1 METVQRSLTIRQ
13 FHIGEVLFGE
23 RCAVSSGRLSLDRK
37 LPQKLAESDDRIDSI
52 AVRVIGPAERNCYT
66 DTIMDVIPI
75 STKALGRLGEG
86 ITHTLT
92 GAYLVLCGCDAEGN
106 QMAEF
111 GSSEGTLSEQLML
124 GRAGTPG
131 ETDLIIHMTV
141 VLKTGVIGDQ
151 RVAPDL
157 VHQTADTYIQAVRD
171 ILKTLEG
178 HEATASHVY
187 KDRVRH
193 GGKKVVL
200 IKQIGGQG
208 AMHDNRILPEE
219 PSGYSGG
226 RSNIDLGNVPI
237 ILSPNE
243 YRDGALRAMT

>member
-1 METVQRSLTIRQ
+1 METVQRTLTIRQ
-13 FHIGEVLFGE
+13 YHIEKVLLGEK
-23 RCAVSSGRLSLDRK
+23 CAVSSGCLSLDRR
-37 LPQKLAESDDRIDSI
+37 LPQQLAEEDDRIDSI
-52 AVRVIGPAERNCYT
+52 SVRILAGPERNSYT

-92 GAYLVLCGCDAEGN
+92 GVYMVLCGCDSEGN

-124 GRAGTPG
+124 GRAGTPA
-131 ETDLIIHMTV
+131 ETDLILHMTV
-141 VLKTGVIGDQ
+141 VLKPGIIGDQ

-157 VHQTADTYIQAVRD
+157 IHKTADVYLQRVRNVM
-171 ILKTLEG
+171 KELEAS
-178 HEATASHVY
+178 EATSSSVF
-187 KDRVRH
+187 KDKIRH
-193 GGKKVVL
+193 GGKRVIL

-219 PSGYSGG
+219 PSGFAGG
-226 RSNIDLGNVPI
+226 RSNIDMGNVPI

-243 YRDGALRAMT
+243 YRDGAIRAMT

>member
-1 METVQRSLTIRQ
+1 METVQRTLTIRQ
-13 FHIGEVLFGE
+13 FHINQVLLGD
-23 RCAVSSGRLSLDRK
+23 RCAVSSGYLTLDQK
-37 LPQKLAESDDRIDSI
+37 LPQKLAEGDARIDSI
-52 AVRVIGPAERNCYT
+52 SVRVITPAERKCYT

-92 GAYLVLCGCDAEGN
+92 GAYMVLCGCDSEGK

-111 GSSEGTLSEQLML
+111 GSSEGTLSEQMIL

-141 VLKTGVIGDQ
+141 VLKPGVIGEQ
-151 RVAPDL
+151 RIAPDL
-157 VHQTADTYIQAVRD
+157 IHQTADTYLQSIRNV
-171 ILKTLEG
+171 LKELEAR
-178 HEATASHVY
+178 EATSSNVY
-187 KDRVRH
+187 KDRIRH
-193 GGKKVVL
+193 GGKRVIL

-219 PSGYSGG
+219 PSGFSGG
-226 RSNIDLGNVPI
+226 HSNIDMGNIPI

-243 YRDGALRAMT
+243 YRDGAIRAMT

>member
-1 METVQRSLTIRQ
+1 METVQRTLTIRQ
-13 FHIGEVLFGE
+13 YHITQVQWGN
-23 RCAVSSGRLSLDRK
+23 RCTVSPGRLELDRA
-37 LPQKLAESDDRIDSI
+37 LAGQLAAADERIAEV
-52 AVRVIGPAERNCYT
+52 AVRIIRPEERGCYT
-66 DTIMDVIPI
+66 DTILDVIPI
-75 STKALGRLGEG
+75 STKALGRIGEG

-92 GAYLVLCGCDAEGN
+92 GVYVVLCGCDADGH

-111 GSSEGTLSEQLML
+111 GSSEGILSEQMVF

-131 ETDLIIHMTV
+131 AEDLILHMTV
-141 VLKTGVIGDQ
+141 VLQPGIITG
-151 RVAPDL
+151 RSAPDL
-157 VHQTADTYIQAVRD
+157 IHETADTYIQAVRKA
-171 ILKTLEG
+171 LKELDG
-178 HEATASHVY
+178 RAADSSRVFS
-187 KDRVRH
+187 DRIRP
-193 GGKKVVL
+193 GGKRVIL

>member
-13 FHIGEVLFGE
+13 YHINQVLWND
-23 RCAVSSGRLSLDRK
+23 RCAVSSGHLSLDRR
-37 LPQKLAESDDRIDSI
+37 LPEVLTASDNGIDAVKITILA
-52 AVRVIGPAERNCYT
+52 PQERNCHT
-66 DTIMDVIPI
+66 DTIMDVLPF

-92 GAYLVLCGCDAEGN
+92 GVFMVLCGCDSEGN

-111 GSSEGTLSEQLML
+111 GSSEGTLSEQLIFD
-124 GRAGTPG
+124 RAGTPG
-131 ETDLIIHMTV
+131 ADDVIIHFTV
-141 VLKTGVIGDQ
+141 VLKPGTMGN
-151 RVAPDL
+151 RKAPDL
-157 VHQTADTYIQAVRD
+157 IHQTADAFTQSIRTVMKELDGRD
-171 ILKTLEG
+171 
-178 HEATASHVY
+178 ADSSYVF
-187 KDRVRH
+187 KDKIRPE
-193 GGKKVVL
+193 GKKVIL

-219 PSGYSGG
+219 PSGFAGG

>member
-13 FHIGEVLFGE
+13 FHIREVLFGE

-37 LPQKLAESDDRIDSI
+37 LPQKLEESDDRIDSVS
-52 AVRVIGPAERNCYT
+52 VRVITPAERNCYT

-111 GSSEGTLSEQLML
+111 GSSEGTLSQQMIA

-131 ETDLIIHMTV
+131 ESDLIIHMTV
-141 VLKTGVIGDQ
+141 VLKAGVIGDQ
-151 RVAPDL
+151 RTAPDL
-157 VHQTADTYIQAVRD
+157 IHQTADAYLQAVREV
-171 ILKTLEG
+171 LRELEG
-178 HEATASHVY
+178 SEATASHVF
-187 KDRVRH
+187 KDRIRH
-193 GGKKVVL
+193 GGKRVIL

-208 AMHDNRILPEE
+208 AMHDNRILPDE
-219 PSGYSGG
+219 PSGFAGG

>member
-1 METVQRSLTIRQ
+1 METVQRTLTIRQ
-13 FHIGEVLFGE
+13 YHINQVLLGEK
-23 RCAVSSGRLSLDRK
+23 CAVSSGRLSLDRK
-37 LPQKLAESDDRIDSI
+37 LPQELADSDDRIDSVS
-52 AVRVIGPAERNCYT
+52 VRVIAGAERNCYT

-92 GAYLVLCGCDAEGN
+92 GTYVVLCGCDSEGK

-124 GRAGTPG
+124 GRAGTPA
-131 ETDLIIHMTV
+131 ESDLIIHMTV
-141 VLKTGVIGDQ
+141 VLKPGVIGDQ

-157 VHQTADTYIQAVRD
+157 IHKTADTFVQSIRNVM
-171 ILKTLEG
+171 KELEG
-178 HEATASHVY
+178 CEATSSNVY
-187 KDRVRH
+187 KDRIRH
-193 GGKKVVL
+193 GGKRVVL

-219 PSGYSGG
+219 PSGFAGG
-226 RSNIDLGNVPI
+226 HSNIDMGNIPI

-243 YRDGALRAMT
+243 YRDGAIRAMT